1 MKEQL
6 LDFIDSVKNELIY
19 MADYIFDNPEIGLE
33 EYKASKLLSDYLEEN
48 GFKVERGVGG
58 LDTAFRAIYENGIG
72 GPSFGLL
79 CEYDAL
85 ERLGHACGHH
95 AQGPAI
101 IGAALALKNLKTTKP
116 FKVVVYGTPAEE
128 TVGGKIIM
136 LENGCFKDIDVA
148 LMMHL
153 GPETCVDVK
162 SMALSEYKVTYH
174 GKSAHAALKPEDGR
188 SALDA
193 LLLSFQGIEFLREH
207 VKEDT
212 RLHYTVL
219 DAGGAAN
226 AVPEKAVGSYYVR
239 SYNTD
244 YLKHVN
250 KRFIDV
256 LKGAALMTGTEV
268 EIELEK
274 ELAAKIPVLSLNDI
288 VMDNAKLV
296 GAPVIS
302 KPREKTGSTDFGN
315 VMYTV
320 PGTAIRVHFVP
331 PGTSSHSKEYLD
343 NGKTDKAY
351 NAIIYAAKILA
362 GTCYDML
369 MDSVLFEEV
378 RNEFKTN
385 LESSKKSYI

>member
-1 MKEQL
+1 MKEKL
-6 LDFIDSVKNELIY
+6 FRCIDSLKDELIE
-19 MADYIFDNPEIGLE
+19 MSDYIFDNPEVGLE
-33 EYKASKLLSDYLEEN
+33 EYKACNLLSDYLEKN
-48 GFKVERGVGG
+48 GYRVERGIGG
-58 LDTAFRAIYENGIG
+58 LETAFRAVYEKGSG

-85 ERLGHACGHH
+85 DKLGHACGHH

-101 IGAALALKNLKTTKP
+101 LGAAIALKELDTDKP

-136 LENGCFKDIDVA
+136 LRNGCFKDIDVA

-153 GPETCVDVK
+153 SPETCVDIK
-162 SMALSEYKVTYH
+162 SMALSKYKVTYK
-174 GKSAHAALKPEDGR
+174 GKAAHAALKPDAGR
-188 SALDA
+188 SAFDA

-212 RLHYTVL
+212 RMHYTVL

-226 AVPEKAVGSYYVR
+226 AVPSQAIGSYYVR

-250 KRFIDV
+250 DRFIDV
-256 LKGAALMTGTEV
+256 LKGAAMMTGTTV
-268 EIELEK
+268 EIVLEK
-274 ELAAKIPVLSLNDI
+274 EVFSKVPVLSLNDL
-288 VMDNAKLV
+288 VMENAEFV
-296 GAPVIS
+296 GAPEIS

-320 PGTAIRVHFVP
+320 PGTAIRMHFVP
-331 PGTSSHSKEYLD
+331 PGTSSHSQEYLD
-343 NGKTDKAY
+343 YAKTDKAY
-351 NAIIYAAKILA
+351 DGIIYSAKILS
-362 GTCYDML
+362 GTCYDL
-369 MDSVLFEEV
+369 LTDENLFKSIQ
-378 RNEFKTN
+378 NEFKAN
-385 LESSKKSYI
+385 LESSKKI